1 MPPLTLPYL
10 PNNKI
15 PDVKHEH
22 IHYHIQADGGT
33 QYHQHQQVEP
43 SLGSYLA
50 NAAQSATAG
59 GGQDPGYAYSDRP
72 SALTGSVPGQPSYYG
87 QFRSEDNEPYFPV
100 RNETEPSGASSNEQ
114 ETQKSSYKFV
124 ITNTFPFFAK
134 VSLSN
139 ELDTKPSSFRKLEDS
154 DEREEEFLSKG
165 DDEKVVNID
174 NDTDKDSEVPVE
186 ISDEQKIELK
196 DENAE

>member
-10 PNNKI
+10 SNNKF

-22 IHYHIQADGGT
+22 IHYHIQANGGT

-50 NAAQSATAG
+50 NAAQSATA

-100 RNETEPSGASSNEQ
+100 RNETEPSGASSNQQ

-154 DEREEEFLSKG
+154 NGREEEFLNKE
-165 DDEKVVNID
+165 DDEKDVNID
-174 NDTDKDSEVPVE
+174 KNTNKHSEIPMD
-186 ISDEQKIELK
+186 ISEEQKVELK